1 MITSNS
7 GKIWLILACLV
18 LICRAEQVYA
28 QASDTLNRTRLNTF
42 LIATGVTYTA
52 ALIALNKV
60 WYSDYPRENFH
71 FFNDSKEWKQMDKI
85 GHFYTAFHLIK
96 TSNNAFRWAGVSSKK
111 SVLWGSLMG
120 FALMVPIE
128 IMDGYSS
135 EYGASGSDL
144 AANFLGSGFFLGQS
158 LLWNEVRIHPK
169 YSFSESVIAT
179 YRPGVL
185 GKNYS
190 EKWLKDYNGQTYWL
204 SFDLHALAGA
214 KPKWLNLALGY
225 GVNNMVNASGTSTP
239 EFPYPSYRQYYLA
252 VDFDLTY
259 IKTKSTFLNTMLFI
273 VNMIHLPAPALEY
286 NKMDKLIFHPI
297 HF

>member
-96 TSNNAFRWAGVSSKK
+96 ASNNAFRWAGVSSKQ

-128 IMDGYSS
+128 IMDG
-135 EYGASGSDL
+135 
-144 AANFLGSGFFLGQS
+144 
-158 LLWNEVRIHPK
+158 
-169 YSFSESVIAT
+169 
-179 YRPGVL
+179 
-185 GKNYS
+185 
-190 EKWLKDYNGQTYWL
+190 
-204 SFDLHALAGA
+204 
-214 KPKWLNLALGY
+214 
-225 GVNNMVNASGTSTP
+225 
-239 EFPYPSYRQYYLA
+239 
-252 VDFDLTY
+252 
-259 IKTKSTFLNTMLFI
+259 
-273 VNMIHLPAPALEY
+273 
-286 NKMDKLIFHPI
+286 
-297 HF
+297 